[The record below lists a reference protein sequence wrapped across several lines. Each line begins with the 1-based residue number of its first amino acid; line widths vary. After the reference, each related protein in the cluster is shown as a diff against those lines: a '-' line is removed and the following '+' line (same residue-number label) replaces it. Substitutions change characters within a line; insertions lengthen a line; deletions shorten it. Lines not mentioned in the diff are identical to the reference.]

1 MAINRSGTLCATAS
15 DKVSNNSNFR
25 VTFSVLQGT
34 LIRLFETKSGEKW
47 AEFRRGTQASNIEH
61 LSFNEEGTL
70 LTCTSD
76 SSTVHIFK
84 VPNSKEG
91 DNGNTKSY
99 FSMLSSVVSYAGSEW
114 SFAQVK
120 IDAAAG
126 HKNNLS
132 KTISTVH
139 KGKVRILTQGGQY
152 IVAPLTEQGG
162 QLVLETTQDLFQLK
176 EQQ

>member
-1 MAINRSGTLCATAS
+1 
-15 DKVSNNSNFR
+15 
-25 VTFSVLQGT
+25 
-34 LIRLFETKSGEKW
+34 
-47 AEFRRGTQASNIEH
+47 
-61 LSFNEEGTL
+61 
-70 LTCTSD
+70 
-76 SSTVHIFK
+76 
-84 VPNSKEG
+84 
-91 DNGNTKSY
+91 
-99 FSMLSSVVSYAGSEW
+99 MLSSVVSYAGSEW

-176 EQQ
+176 EQQWKELS